1 MIYMIVRS
9 FFFSLQASYRFLIST
24 CYFAHLEG
32 LSAQNMIRDLLCS
45 EISFNGVSFM
55 SVTAVYHCAQL
66 VYFSNENIILSFKTS
81 P

>member
-1 MIYMIVRS
+1 M
-9 FFFSLQASYRFLIST
+9 FLISKS
-24 CYFAHLEG
+24 YFAHLDG
-32 LSAQNMIRDLLCS
+32 LSAEHVIPDLLCS
-45 EISFNGVSFM
+45 EISFTGVSFM